1 VAELAEEGRQA
12 LLVMDMQRAIVGFVE
27 DSDALLARTRVAI
40 AAARASGLPVLFVVV
55 RFRSGLPEI
64 SRRNLSFGRLAERGI
79 SLTDGEPAAEIHP
92 ALGREDSDPIV
103 VKLRVSAFAGSDLA
117 VLLRA
122 AEVDHLV
129 RTGIVTSGVVLS
141 TVRLAAD
148 LDYRLTVL
156 GDCCADRDPE
166 VHRVLLEKVFPTQA
180 RVLDSTEWARG
191 LRS

>member
-1 VAELAEEGRQA
+1 MAELAEEGRQA
-12 LLVMDMQRAIVGFVE
+12 LLVMDMQRAILGLVE
-27 DSDALLARTRVAI
+27 DSDALLERTRVAI

-129 RTGIVTSGVVLS
+129 LTGIATSGVVLS